1 MSNISQTGQI
11 LKHLKEKGSMT
22 NTDMWNRR
30 IQRGSERIRELKK
43 EGYIIVSNHV
53 KGPLWEYV
61 YKGHIDDEPKK
72 PNSSWTKH
80 LFNKKAE

>member
-1 MSNISQTGQI
+1 MAAHKISQTAQI
-11 LKHLKEKGSMT
+11 LNYLKKHGSMT

-53 KGPLWEYV
+53 KGPLWEYI
-61 YKGHIDDEPKK
+61 YKGHKDEAEEKK
-72 PNSSWTKH
+72 PWWKR
-80 LFNKKAE
+80 